1 MYVNQDGKTGQ
12 QLAAALALS
21 VASHFLPRARPK
33 SRLEGG
39 PKYRAGLGQR
49 PEAEHYAEQR
59 MGQELDLQQMEQ
71 PKGILA
77 NEEHGDK
84 GDEKAQGL
92 EEEAEHPKHGVDE
105 E

>member
-39 PKYRAGLGQR
+39 PKYRADLRQR

-59 MGQELDLQQMEQ
+59 KGQELDLQQME
-71 PKGILA
+71 ILA
-77 NEEHGDK
+77 NEDGDK
-84 GDEKAQGL
+84 GDGKAQGL

>member
-1 MYVNQDGKTGQ
+1 MNVNQDGKAGQ

-33 SRLEGG
+33 GRPEGG

-71 PKGILA
+71 QKEILA
-77 NEEHGDK
+77 NEDGDK
-84 GDEKAQGL
+84 GALGGRSG
-92 EEEAEHPKHGVDE
+92 A
-105 E
+105 

>member
-1 MYVNQDGKTGQ
+1 MYVNQDGKAGQ

-39 PKYRAGLGQR
+39 PKYRADLRQR

-59 MGQELDLQQMEQ
+59 RGQELDLQQMEQ
-71 PKGILA
+71 QKEILA
-77 NEEHGDK
+77 NEDGDK